1 MTKKI
6 NVIEDIN
13 KIVAN
18 KQYKEIHGVLVD
30 GFTASAIKAVYAA
43 LSDQNQHKL
52 NTVISKN
59 AAGLIA
65 VSEFAMKQKIHIL

>member
-18 KQYKEIHGVLVD
+18 KQYKVIHGVLVD

-43 LSDQNQHKL
+43 LSDQNQQKL
-52 NTVISKN
+52 NTMMSQGSN
-59 AAGLIA
+59 GLIKA
-65 VSEFAMKQKIHIL
+65 ADFAMKQIK